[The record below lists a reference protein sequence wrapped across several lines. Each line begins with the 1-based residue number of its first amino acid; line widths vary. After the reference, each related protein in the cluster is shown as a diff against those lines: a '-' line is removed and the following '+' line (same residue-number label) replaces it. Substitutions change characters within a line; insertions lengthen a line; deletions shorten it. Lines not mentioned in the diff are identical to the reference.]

1 MLANVLTVIQI
12 LQHLQAQAT
21 EVMEDLT
28 KNMFQLGL
36 RGQKDAIAMKI
47 ITVATL
53 IYLPA
58 TFVSVYTILLF
69 LVSYRRSLTSHRP
82 SSARTWSNI
91 KIRTAAASRL

>member
-28 KNMFQLGL
+28 KNMFQVSLM
-36 RGQKDAIAMKI
+36 GQKDAIAMKI
-47 ITVATL
+47 ITVVTL

-58 TFVSVYTILLF
+58 TFVSV
-69 LVSYRRSLTSHRP
+69 
-82 SSARTWSNI
+82 
-91 KIRTAAASRL
+91 